1 MSKNAL
7 YSVPDCHDGEAQ
19 EKPKSAPKLG
29 QQGREGVEEDLLFD
43 LGELGHRPEAVLDLT
58 VNGPGLVR
66 FEVNVE
72 ELVLVVVA
80 GNITTC
86 GCHHICL
93 FCQSQFRVQFFKL
106 SEIIVL
112 YLIDFPI
119 GSFKFRFT

>member
-29 QQGREGVEEDLLFD
+29 QQGREGVEEDLLLH

-72 ELVLVVVA
+72 ELVLVVVMPVLPTTLA
-80 GNITTC
+80 NSIRAKPWYSSSNILKSC
-86 GCHHICL
+86 
-93 FCQSQFRVQFFKL
+93 FPFFSWEKL
-106 SEIIVL
+106 
-112 YLIDFPI
+112 
-119 GSFKFRFT
+119 KN